1 MGVARDERKLL
12 SDLFVEL
19 GPAAPTLCHPWL
31 TKDLAAHLVVRER
44 RLDTTP
50 GIRLKQFAGHTRRV
64 QDEYA
69 AKPWH
74 ELVDMVRQG
83 PPFYSPFALPPVD
96 ELANTGEYFIHHE
109 DVRRAQ
115 DDWQPRSPDPV
126 RDTALWRML
135 RLSAKL
141 AYRRSPV
148 GVVLRRPDGESVTA
162 RSGPNPVIL
171 TGQVGELVMLTA
183 GRNATKVEF
192 DGDPAAVSALKA
204 LDKSM

>member
-1 MGVARDERKLL
+1 MGIARDERKLL
-12 SDLFVEL
+12 SELFVEL
-19 GPAAPTLCHPWL
+19 GPAAPTLCDPWL

-44 RLDTTP
+44 RLDASA
-50 GIRLKQFAGHTRRV
+50 GILLKPLAGYTQRV

-69 AKPWH
+69 AKPWD

-83 PPFYSPFALPPVD
+83 PPFYSPYAFGPVD

-115 DDWQPRSPDPV
+115 ADWQPRSPDPV

-135 RLSAKL
+135 KLSAKL

-148 GVVLRRPDGESVTA
+148 GVVLRRPDGEAVTA
-162 RSGPNPVIL
+162 KSGPNPVIL
-171 TGQVGELVMLTA
+171 SGQVGELVMFTA
-183 GRNATKVEF
+183 GRGAAKVEF
-192 DGDPAAVSALKA
+192 DGDPAAVSALKT
-204 LDKSM
+204 LDTSM

>member
-19 GPAAPTLCHPWL
+19 GPDAPTLCGPWR

-44 RLDTTP
+44 RLDASP
-50 GIRLKQFAGHTRRV
+50 GIMLKPFAGHTQRV

-83 PPFYSPFALPPVD
+83 PPFYSPYALGLVD

-115 DDWQPRSPDPV
+115 EGWQPRSPDPV

-135 RLSAKL
+135 RLSAKF

-162 RSGPNPVIL
+162 KSGANPVIL
-171 TGQVGELVMLTA
+171 SGQVGELVLFA
-183 GRNATKVEF
+183 SGRSAVELEF

-204 LDKSM
+204 LDTGM